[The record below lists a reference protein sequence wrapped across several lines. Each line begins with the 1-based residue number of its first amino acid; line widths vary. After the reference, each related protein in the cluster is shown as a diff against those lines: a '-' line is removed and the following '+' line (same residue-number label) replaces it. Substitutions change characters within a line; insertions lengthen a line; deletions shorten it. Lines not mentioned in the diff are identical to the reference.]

1 MTYVV
6 PKNVVIQTGSVDA
19 DTLCGLPCSYYLDY
33 NNLTNIPPTAG
44 LPDYSGK
51 PQGSTMF
58 VNANGDLEW
67 GIQTIYIDGGSG
79 STVFSNQER
88 ELNGGG
94 A

>member
-6 PKNVVIQTGSVDA
+6 PKNVVVQLGDSDA

-33 NNLTNIPPTAG
+33 NNLTNVPANAG
-44 LPDYSGK
+44 LPDYSTAAT
-51 PQGSTMF
+51 GSVMF
-58 VNANGDLEW
+58 VNSAGELEW
-67 GIQTIYIDGGSG
+67 GIQSIYIDGGSG
-79 STVFSNQER
+79 ATVFSAQER